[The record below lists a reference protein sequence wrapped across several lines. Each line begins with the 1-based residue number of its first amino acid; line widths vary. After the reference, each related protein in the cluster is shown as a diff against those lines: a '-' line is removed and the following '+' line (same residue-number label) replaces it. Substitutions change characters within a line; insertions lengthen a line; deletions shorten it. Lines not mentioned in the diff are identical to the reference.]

1 MTSLRDSSI
10 AELSEAESLMHA
22 GSFGAAVE
30 ILLKIVER
38 EADPQALFM
47 LASSYL
53 ELGQHDEAFRH
64 ASVAVEVD
72 PPLRRPEIY
81 LRR

>member
-1 MTSLRDSSI
+1 MR
-10 AELSEAESLMHA
+10 AGNSES
-22 GSFGAAVE
+22 AVE

-53 ELGQHDEAFRH
+53 ELGQMTKHFATPRPRWK
-64 ASVAVEVD
+64 VN
-72 PPLRRPEIY
+72 PPRRQPEIY
-81 LRR
+81 LQK